1 MNTRESFSDSAY
13 AEEMHSAERELSA
26 FIGAVTQLFGPE
38 QAKVSAEDWLEE
50 SEVMDSP
57 PRSTSRDWR
66 AATVAASAKLAGR
79 INGELHRRI
88 SLVTL
93 IDTNV
98 SLIPSSS
105 SFGSTQGRPGKADAQ
120 TNKVAPL
127 EQPRHP
133 RSNEAVA

>member
-1 MNTRESFSDSAY
+1 MYPRESFDDLAY
-13 AEEMHSAERELSA
+13 TDEMHLAERELSA

-50 SEVMDSP
+50 SELMDSP
-57 PRSTSRDWR
+57 PLSTSRDWR
-66 AATVAASAKLAGR
+66 AVTVAASAKLAGR
-79 INGELHRRI
+79 ITGELHRRI
-88 SLVTL
+88 LLVTL

-120 TNKVAPL
+120 TNKAAPL
-127 EQPRHP
+127 EQPRHA
-133 RSNEAVA
+133 RSDEAVA